1 MQPKARVDVNV
12 SEILMGPMWWFFRKK
27 TVISLGR
34 FLKLE
39 IN

>member
-1 MQPKARVDVNV
+1 MQPKAQVDVNV
-12 SEILMGPMWWFFRKK
+12 SEILMGSMWFFRTK